1 MIIRS
6 RAETRRSLTLD
17 PRSSWCDHGKRK
29 WVHMFPFK
37 SGLLTGLLLFIASLG
52 WAQDDAQME
61 KNYQE
66 KQKKPFVKKIEWVTT
81 LAEAR
86 EISEKK
92 GLPILAYFTRSYA
105 P

>member
-1 MIIRS
+1 M
-6 RAETRRSLTLD
+6 SL
-17 PRSSWCDHGKRK
+17 SKI
-29 WVHMFPFK
+29 
-37 SGLLTGLLLFIASLG
+37 GLLGGSLLFIATLVA
-52 WAQDDAQME
+52 AQDDAQME

-66 KQKKPFVKKIEWVTT
+66 KQKKAFVKKIEWVST

-86 EISEKK
+86 KISEQK

>member
-1 MIIRS
+1 M
-6 RAETRRSLTLD
+6 SLL
-17 PRSSWCDHGKRK
+17 
-29 WVHMFPFK
+29 K
-37 SGLLTGLLLFIASLG
+37 SGFVACALLFIASLG

>member
-1 MIIRS
+1 MS
-6 RAETRRSLTLD
+6 Y
-17 PRSSWCDHGKRK
+17 WK
-29 WVHMFPFK
+29 M
-37 SGLLTGLLLFIASLG
+37 GLLTGSLLLLATAG

-66 KQKKPFVKKIEWVTT
+66 KQKKPFVKKIEWVTN
-81 LAEAR
+81 LSEAR
-86 EISEKK
+86 KISEKK

>member
-1 MIIRS
+1 M
-6 RAETRRSLTLD
+6 T
-17 PRSSWCDHGKRK
+17 
-29 WVHMFPFK
+29 VM
-37 SGLLTGLLLFIASLG
+37 
-52 WAQDDAQME
+52 AQDDSQLE

-66 KQKKPFVKKIEWVTT
+66 KQKKSFVKKIEWVTT

-86 EISEKK
+86 KISEKK

>member
-1 MIIRS
+1 M
-6 RAETRRSLTLD
+6 SL
-17 PRSSWCDHGKRK
+17 SKI
-29 WVHMFPFK
+29 
-37 SGLLTGLLLFIASLG
+37 GLLCGSLLFIATLVA
-52 WAQDDAQME
+52 AQDDAQME

-66 KQKKPFVKKIEWVTT
+66 KQKKAFVKKIEWVST

-86 EISEKK
+86 KISEQK